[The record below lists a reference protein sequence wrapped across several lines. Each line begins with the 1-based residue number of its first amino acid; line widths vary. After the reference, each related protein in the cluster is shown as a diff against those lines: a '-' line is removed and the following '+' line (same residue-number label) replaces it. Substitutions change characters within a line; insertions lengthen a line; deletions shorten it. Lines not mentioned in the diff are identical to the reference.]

1 MLNNSIIKSLSLTL
15 STGFYA
21 TATFL
26 NTPDNRFMLKDGSY
40 KEARHLTLQYSL
52 MPFYEKND
60 GGYVDILLNDGK
72 RIQVRTKHVFS
83 TGNCSYFR
91 FAFKLEENCDFF
103 VLWGI
108 TPKSNYFYI
117 VPRKDILGK
126 TSLNIKL
133 RNTLSG
139 LEYLDKWEY
148 LK

>member
-1 MLNNSIIKSLSLTL
+1 MMTRKNYTGLVGVYRVLSELLTRRIYG
-15 STGFYA
+15 S
-21 TATFL
+21 
-26 NTPDNRFMLKDGSY
+26 PVIVDDGC
-40 KEARHLTLQYSL
+40 
-52 MPFYEKND
+52 
-60 GGYVDILLNDGK
+60 DILLNDGK